1 MLSRSRSCGLF
12 SANPRVQ
19 RERDRLYIRLWQSKL
34 FIKRVVYT
42 HSFTACREQLQQW
55 ILMYVTLCLR
65 MICSTVFRLN
75 RQCVSLQAVIVPL
88 HPPLPPACLCL
99 FSLPPPS
106 FPPPS
111 PPSHPPLSPSFPP
124 LSFLKGG
131 DITQEFINA
140 LCWQHK
146 RLVQLVLVRIVH
158 VHL

>member
-55 ILMYVTLCLR
+55 ILMYVTLCMR

-88 HPPLPPACLCL
+88 LLPACVVIPPVWPSLSLPLPLPCLPVMFPSL
-99 FSLPPPS
+99 PLLSPSPFLPPSLSSLPPSP
-106 FPPPS
+106 FS
-111 PPSHPPLSPSFPP
+111 PPSLPSA
-124 LSFLKGG
+124 S
-131 DITQEFINA
+131 
-140 LCWQHK
+140 
-146 RLVQLVLVRIVH
+146 
-158 VHL
+158 